1 MFEVSADILEYLQ
14 YEGDKFSKSRG
25 LCVFGDQ
32 AKFTGQS
39 SSVFRYYLL
48 STRPET
54 SDSQFLWREFITKH
68 NTELLNNLGNLVN
81 RVTKFLTSKYHSIV
95 PDYTK
100 DTSDTAGTK
109 KLEEIIN
116 EKLKEYVKQMDRLK
130 LKEGLKLAMDISMQ
144 LNSFLQENK
153 LDNSLFSNF
162 PDRCATTIGA
172 AVNGIYL
179 LSALLSPF
187 IPATSDSID
196 EQINAPRL
204 AVPDSWRVGDIL
216 PGHAIGKPAYLF
228 KRIDEGEEEE
238 WKSKFGG
245 SSR

>member
-1 MFEVSADILEYLQ
+1 MFEVNADISEYLQ
-14 YEGDKFSKSRG
+14 YKGDKFSKSRG
-25 LCVFGDQ
+25 VGVFGDQ

-48 STRPET
+48 SSRPET

-68 NTELLNNLGNLVN
+68 NTELNNLGNLVN

-162 PDRCATTIGA
+162 PRVKPISTLHAMPLRLNESETKMPYTSNTIS
-172 AVNGIYL
+172 I
-179 LSALLSPF
+179 SPKSTF
-187 IPATSDSID
+187 SF
-196 EQINAPRL
+196 
-204 AVPDSWRVGDIL
+204 
-216 PGHAIGKPAYLF
+216 LF
-228 KRIDEGEEEE
+228 
-238 WKSKFGG
+238 
-245 SSR
+245 

>member
-25 LCVFGDQ
+25 VGVFGNQ
-32 AKFTGQS
+32 AKLTGQS

-48 STRPET
+48 SSRPET

-162 PDRCATTIGA
+162 PDRCALRRDDWCCCEW
-172 AVNGIYL
+172 NL
-179 LSALLSPF
+179 PPF
-187 IPATSDSID
+187 GVVVAFYTGN
-196 EQINAPRL
+196 E
-204 AVPDSWRVGDIL
+204 
-216 PGHAIGKPAYLF
+216 
-228 KRIDEGEEEE
+228 
-238 WKSKFGG
+238 
-245 SSR
+245 

>member
-1 MFEVSADILEYLQ
+1 MRWI
-14 YEGDKFSKSRG
+14 SRCNST
-25 LCVFGDQ
+25 LSCKKINSTTV
-32 AKFTGQS
+32 
-39 SSVFRYYLL
+39 SSV
-48 STRPET
+48 T
-54 SDSQFLWREFITKH
+54 FLIGAH
-68 NTELLNNLGNLVN
+68 
-81 RVTKFLTSKYHSIV
+81 
-95 PDYTK
+95 
-100 DTSDTAGTK
+100 
-109 KLEEIIN
+109 
-116 EKLKEYVKQMDRLK
+116 
-130 LKEGLKLAMDISMQ
+130 
-144 LNSFLQENK
+144 
-153 LDNSLFSNF
+153 
-162 PDRCATTIGA
+162 CAATIGA

-204 AVPDSWRVGDIL
+204 AVPDSWCVGDIL